1 MPEAKKKVGFKT
13 FKNVFILGL
22 VGIGG
27 LWAYKHFASGGGKGG
42 HQNANPGAPAPNM
55 RGPVVQPGKTAIVPS
70 GTCIQNK
77 EDRFLYTPVEF
88 TFDKF
93 FSFIKSPVRG
103 RYTGRMLCNGSMKM
117 AEIVRA

>member
-1 MPEAKKKVGFKT
+1 
-13 FKNVFILGL
+13 
-22 VGIGG
+22 
-27 LWAYKHFASGGGKGG
+27 
-42 HQNANPGAPAPNM
+42 M
-55 RGPVVQPGKTAIVPS
+55 RGPVVMPGKTEIVPT

-88 TFDKF
+88 TLDKF

-117 AEIVRA
+117 AEIYRS